1 MNQRKHYLLNYIFI
15 FGTILLFLNDH
26 IFKWEFSNWVTGK
39 LSDFVGLLVFPFFL
53 TFLFPKAMKWNVIL
67 TGLFFIFWKSPF
79 SEGFIEL
86 YNAIAFI
93 EITRVVDY
101 SDLIA
106 LSVLPLSYYLM
117 TQIHVSDGFLF
128 KKIKVHPLV
137 ILLPS
142 VIVFMATS
150 PPHHYYFKYLDG
162 GNLKFGKYSVNVKM
176 RQESILEKL
185 HKNQIEVYIDTL
197 LYRPNLE
204 RPLHVQ
210 ENFYRVNQIII
221 EQDTLNDLQFSMIPV
236 AKNKTKIFLISMNI
250 SEDIQE
256 AEVKG
261 ELRKYYR
268 KLLKRYI
275 KNTVKY

>member
-1 MNQRKHYLLNYIFI
+1 MNQRKHYLLNHIFI

-39 LSDFVGLLVFPFFL
+39 LSDFVGLLVFPFFM

-79 SEGFIEL
+79 SEDFIEL
-86 YNAIAFI
+86 YNSIAFI

-117 TQIHVSDGFLF
+117 SQIHVSEGFLF
-128 KKIKVHPLV
+128 KKIKVNPLLV
-137 ILLPS
+137 LLPS
-142 VIVFMATS
+142 VFVFMATS

-210 ENFYRVNQIII
+210 ENFYRVSQIII

>member
-1 MNQRKHYLLNYIFI
+1 M
-15 FGTILLFLNDH
+15 FLNDH

-39 LSDFVGLLVFPFFL
+39 LSDFVGLLVFPFFM

-79 SEGFIEL
+79 SEDFIEL
-86 YNAIAFI
+86 YNSIAFI

-117 TQIHVSDGFLF
+117 SQIHVSEGFLF
-128 KKIKVHPLV
+128 KKIKVNPLLV
-137 ILLPS
+137 LLPS
-142 VIVFMATS
+142 VFVFMATS

-210 ENFYRVNQIII
+210 ENFYRVSQIII